1 MQEAFIVLRRA
12 IQDAERRQRQYE
24 SEGDKSKHK
33 LSPVRHAIRDLEEA
47 YSWLQWC
54 HGQKLVLIRLWNLVE
69 EGNRNVQIRSSSSGQ
84 RRSNRKRQAAAAPA
98 LGRDDPACASASVV
112 HLGVN

>member
-33 LSPVRHAIRDLEEA
+33 LIPRAARDP
-47 YSWLQWC
+47 
-54 HGQKLVLIRLWNLVE
+54 RP
-69 EGNRNVQIRSSSSGQ
+69 
-84 RRSNRKRQAAAAPA
+84 RRSVQLASMVPRPEASTHSTVELSR
-98 LGRDDPACASASVV
+98 GREQKCADTQ
-112 HLGVN
+112 